1 MNNKYKFEQL
11 GTLLIMQKAGLNI
24 IKYDKTAGR
33 YLPGFSGNES
43 EKDIFNAYH
52 QGRLTAKEEL
62 HQPDPYY
69 IHIMTN
75 MADIY
80 DVINKHGDDADDE
93 LWDAG
98 TVLYDEFLESK
109 YNDNNESEYD
119 CIIKFLE
126 NYQKIHYELWDNR
139 GNDLIMS
146 SSDMT
151 EIQNILLRVNSVGGK
166 TKENILIAIE
176 SENMS
181 LLHENIK
188 HLGYRVLK
196 INK

>member
-1 MNNKYKFEQL
+1 MDKYRFTNEYNTITISLNGTYVIKFDQESRRF
-11 GTLLIMQKAGLNI
+11 
-24 IKYDKTAGR
+24 Y
-33 YLPGFSGNES
+33 PGFAGS
-43 EKDIFNAYH
+43 ETEKMLLSAYSQGLSQSIPFN
-52 QGRLTAKEEL
+52 
-62 HQPDPYY
+62 QPDPYY

-98 TVLYDEFLESK
+98 AVLYDEFLESK
-109 YNDNNESEYD
+109 YNDDNESEYD